1 VQEGLKPVSDKF
13 KIFMIEMGRDIIEK
27 QETHNGEKELSVKDI
42 I

>member
-1 VQEGLKPVSDKF
+1 VQVGLKPVSDKF